1 MSITSVELHEQ
12 YTSALRSYFAGE
24 LETASQDVYELAR
37 RAIADGLGILD
48 VAAIHNEALATVLV
62 DIFPPEESARVTK
75 EAEDVLMQSLAPFE
89 MTHRG
94 FQEVNE
100 SLRYLNATLEQRIEK
115 QTAELRARGEKL
127 ARRAWEL
134 TEANAELKREGAERK
149 LSEDRL
155 AYIAQYD
162 HLTGL
167 ANRTLFRD
175 RLEQSLVRTKRGGT
189 LMALLVLDLDR
200 FKAVNDTLGHGAGDL
215 LLKKVA
221 KRLGG
226 SVRNSDTVAR
236 MGGDEFS
243 IVLNDITEA
252 QQVAPVARKIIDNLA
267 RPFVVDGHEVSI
279 TTSIGIAV
287 YPSSDEESLI
297 VDADSAMYHAKEQ
310 GRNTYRFHTPE
321 MNARARELLD
331 LESKLRRALDR
342 EEFLLY
348 YQPQVDLTT
357 GRIVGT
363 EALLRWQH
371 PELGLIP
378 PGKFVPVLEDI
389 GLMVRVGEWV
399 LRTACRQGKAW
410 QRDGSPPLRMA
421 VNLSARQF
429 GQQDLIGIVSGV
441 LGETG
446 LDPHCLG
453 LEITESL
460 LMEDIQA
467 NSRLL
472 DEVKTSVGGL
482 QISIDDF
489 GTGYSSL
496 YYLKALPIDVLKIDQ
511 SFIRDIT
518 TDPAGATITTA
529 IINLAH
535 NIGLKV
541 IAEGV
546 ETEEQL
552 AYLHEKACDE
562 AQGYYFGRP
571 LPANEFATLL
581 QRERSSLD
589 GPSSDAHHVGVVP
602 ENGGCKFPKNPRA
615 S

>member
-1 MSITSVELHEQ
+1 
-12 YTSALRSYFAGE
+12 
-24 LETASQDVYELAR
+24 
-37 RAIADGLGILD
+37 
-48 VAAIHNEALATVLV
+48 
-62 DIFPPEESARVTK
+62 
-75 EAEDVLMQSLAPFE
+75 MQSLAPFE

-94 FQEVNE
+94 FQEANE
-100 SLRYLNATLEQRIEK
+100 LLRNLNGTLEQRIDE
-115 QTAELRARGEKL
+115 QTAELRAREQAL
-127 ARRAWEL
+127 ARRAREL
-134 TEANAELKREGAERK
+134 SETNVELQREGAERK

-155 AYIAQYD
+155 AYMAQYD

-167 ANRTLFRD
+167 ANRVLFKD
-175 RLEQSLVRTKRGGT
+175 RLEQALVRTKRSGT
-189 LMALLVLDLDR
+189 LMALIFLDLNR

-221 KRLGG
+221 ERLEGC
-226 SVRNSDTVAR
+226 VRESDTVAR

-243 IVLNDITEA
+243 IILDDLTEA
-252 QQVAPVARKIIDNLA
+252 QQIALVARKIIDNLA
-267 RPFVVDGHEVSI
+267 QPFVLNGHEAFV
-279 TTSIGIAV
+279 TTSVGIAV
-287 YPSSDEESLI
+287 YPSSSGESL
-297 VDADSAMYHAKEQ
+297 VADADSAMYSAKEQ
-310 GRNTYRFHTPE
+310 GQNTYRFHTPE
-321 MNARARELLD
+321 MNAQARELLD
-331 LESKLRRALDR
+331 MESKLRRALEQ

-348 YQPQVDLTT
+348 YQPQVDLAT

-371 PELGLIP
+371 PELGLIS
-378 PGKFVPVLEDI
+378 PGKFIPVLEDI
-389 GLMVRVGEWV
+389 GMMVRVGEWV
-399 LRTACRQGKAW
+399 LETACRQGKAW
-410 QRDGSPPLRMA
+410 QRDGFPPLRMA
-421 VNLSARQF
+421 VNISARQF
-429 GQQDLIGIVSGV
+429 GQQDIIGIVAGV
-441 LGETG
+441 LRETG
-446 LDPHCLG
+446 FDPHCLG

-460 LMEDIQA
+460 LMDDIQA

-472 DEVKTSVGGL
+472 DELKTSVGGL

-518 TDPAGATITTA
+518 TDPDDATITTA

-552 AYLHEKACDE
+552 AYLREKVCDE

-571 LPANEFATLL
+571 LPANEFTRLLEREGSTGHRML
-581 QRERSSLD
+581 QR
-589 GPSSDAHHVGVVP
+589 PS
-602 ENGGCKFPKNPRA
+602 
-615 S
+615 